1 MKDAPVGCG
10 LDGGR
15 IGILFLAMAGNILI
29 TTASRLALR
38 PTQHFVQWVRLAVLL
53 VVKRSQLE
61 TVRHL
66 H

>member
-15 IGILFLAMAGNILI
+15 TGILFL
-29 TTASRLALR
+29 TVFTAASGLVLR
-38 PTQHFVQWVRLAVLL
+38 PTQHLVQWVRLAVLL
-53 VVKRSQLE
+53 VAKRSQRE